1 MTEQPE
7 IRGESLPDLE
17 PTAQQP
23 PEDLPDFGFSTDEGN
38 ARMRLLLQ
46 EAAANARRGE
56 LSRTEVIELLS
67 DGLRDLSER
76 YPEATDIT
84 VREAVLRELDPVF
97 DEQGWTRPEA
107 FEF

>member
-17 PTAQQP
+17 PTRAQP
-23 PEDLPDFGFSTDEGN
+23 PEDLPDFGFSEDEGN

-46 EAAANARRGE
+46 EVTANARRGE
-56 LSRTEVIELLS
+56 LGRVEVIELLS
-67 DGLRDLSER
+67 DGLRELSGR
-76 YPEATDIT
+76 YPEASDIT

-97 DEQGWTRPEA
+97 DAQGWTRPEA